1 MSLTSTHNYNTRS
14 SNDATNHTN
23 FTTVSSESD
32 TATLNPLT
40 NLKSRLLARFDA
52 VQSELLNVKNIII
65 KNLREENERLQEKVS
80 QLDKKIISLESRH
93 NMLEQYGRRNNLEI
107 TGIPNSVPQ
116 KDLESKVVNILSA
129 IGDNVSKDDFEDCH
143 RIGKSCDNSK
153 KTIVRFTNRKIVKDA
168 LYKRKQLK
176 NIDKAALE
184 MQNDAMLFLNENL
197 SEENN
202 KIAFLCRKLKR
213 EGVITNTYTANG
225 IVRLSCVSIK
235 NGRIQKVPHISY
247 LFENFPDFD
256 FGLENNEND
265 DESEVADVSLQS
277 SY

>member
-14 SNDATNHTN
+14 SNDATNRTN

-32 TATLNPLT
+32 TATLDPLA
-40 NLKSRLLARFDA
+40 NLESKLLARFDA

-65 KNLREENERLQEKVS
+65 KNLREENERLREKVS

-107 TGIPNSVPQ
+107 KGIPNSVPQ

-129 IGDNVSKDDFEDCH
+129 IGVNVSKDDFEDCH
-143 RIGKSCDNSK
+143 RIGKSRDNSK

-184 MQNDAMLFLNENL
+184 MQNAMLFLNENL

>member
-1 MSLTSTHNYNTRS
+1 MDPLANL
-14 SNDATNHTN
+14 
-23 FTTVSSESD
+23 ES
-32 TATLNPLT
+32 
-40 NLKSRLLARFDA
+40 KLLARFDA

-65 KNLREENERLQEKVS
+65 KNLREENERLREKVS

-93 NMLEQYGRRNNLEI
+93 NMLEQYGRRKNLEI

-116 KDLESKVVNILSA
+116 KDLESKVVNILSV
-129 IGDNVSKDDFEDCH
+129 IGVNVSKDDFEDCH
-143 RIGKSCDNSK
+143 RIGKSRDNSK
-153 KTIVRFTNRKIVKDA
+153 KTIVRFTNIKIVKDA

-184 MQNDAMLFLNENL
+184 MQNAMLFLNENL